1 MSDIN
6 RALIPFTNEHFAAF
20 VQKMIGQPYWY
31 GCVVYKC
38 TSSLL
43 SRKTAQ
49 YPSHY
54 GSSRTARYKQ
64 DIAAKKVAADC
75 IGGAKGYAWTNGGQG
90 VLEAIGTDKP
100 ITSKYGSNNCPDKGA
115 NSMFSYAK
123 SNGMDWGVIGTL
135 PELVGVALHKSGH
148 VGYYVGNGYAV
159 EWRGFAYGC
168 VKTKVAGRGWTHW
181 YKLPFI
187 NYGAI
192 STAKPDDDVPAA
204 DTVRNLSYKS
214 GKPLLRGEDVRELQ
228 VDLNALGFDCG
239 VADGIFGKKTDAAV
253 RAFQAA
259 NKLEVDGIVGPKTRS
274 ALELALE
281 SVGAPSG
288 EPQAPADK
296 PSEGTEDSGE
306 TQAPDEPVTDSD
318 EDDPDEDEDGDYT
331 EPQVPDT
338 LDYGTRL
345 LRYRSGR
352 TMLTGSDVAAVQTRL
367 AQLGFNP
374 GTADGIY
381 GPKTASAVRRL
392 QTLAGIEVDGIVGND
407 TRKALREGLPSA
419 TPAPEAQPVTIRI
432 KMTREENIA
441 VYGADEVSLYIE
453 EYLRG
458 VVPSEMYE
466 SANIEALKA
475 QAICARTY
483 AYYRRN
489 SVLSDTTN
497 HQSFHAGMIGKNP
510 RSDEAIA
517 ATKGQVLTY
526 GGKLV
531 NCFYCASNK
540 GVTKRSGDV
549 WSTHYPYYVTKT
561 DEWDEA
567 ARNERNVT
575 SFGHGI
581 GLSQHGA
588 MWAAHHGVSCE
599 KILAFYYEGCAV
611 TGNYG
616 DLNQ

>member
-214 GKPLLRGEDVRELQ
+214 GKPLLRGEDVREHQ

-281 SVGAPSG
+281 SVGGQRA
-288 EPQAPADK
+288 AD
-296 PSEGTEDSGE
+296 SCE
-306 TQAPDEPVTDSD
+306 
-318 EDDPDEDEDGDYT
+318 
-331 EPQVPDT
+331 
-338 LDYGTRL
+338 
-345 LRYRSGR
+345 
-352 TMLTGSDVAAVQTRL
+352 
-367 AQLGFNP
+367 
-374 GTADGIY
+374 
-381 GPKTASAVRRL
+381 
-392 QTLAGIEVDGIVGND
+392 QTL
-407 TRKALREGLPSA
+407 
-419 TPAPEAQPVTIRI
+419 
-432 KMTREENIA
+432 
-441 VYGADEVSLYIE
+441 
-453 EYLRG
+453 
-458 VVPSEMYE
+458 
-466 SANIEALKA
+466 
-475 QAICARTY
+475 
-483 AYYRRN
+483 
-489 SVLSDTTN
+489 
-497 HQSFHAGMIGKNP
+497 
-510 RSDEAIA
+510 
-517 ATKGQVLTY
+517 
-526 GGKLV
+526 
-531 NCFYCASNK
+531 
-540 GVTKRSGDV
+540 
-549 WSTHYPYYVTKT
+549 
-561 DEWDEA
+561 
-567 ARNERNVT
+567 
-575 SFGHGI
+575 
-581 GLSQHGA
+581 
-588 MWAAHHGVSCE
+588 
-599 KILAFYYEGCAV
+599 
-611 TGNYG
+611 
-616 DLNQ
+616 